1 MTDITQIIERIR
13 SDRPAFGSKTTST
26 NKSSDIEE
34 LDRLIIAAL
43 TDLQAHL
50 RIAEKRAEDAE
61 ALRDFLLTEMDRLIE
76 KARQS

>member
-1 MTDITQIIERIR
+1 MMNTLMTDIIEQAQLLANDQR
-13 SDRPAFGSKTTST
+13 DHGS
-26 NKSSDIEE
+26 
-34 LDRLIIAAL
+34 LIIADTLQMCVRAL
-43 TDLQAHL
+43 SDLQAHL